1 MKHKDDMKL
10 IENYYHCPKE
20 EYYDKQLHGKP
31 INRKRVKKPRKND
44 EDPLLKSSK
53 TRLPRRVEEEDA
65 VTYIGEKNY
74 ESKSQNIK
82 KLDAITKFGLFFIR
96 SSFNN
101 STFIAH
107 NR

>member
-10 IENYYHCPKE
+10 IENYYQCPKE
-20 EYYDKQLHGKP
+20 EYYDKTLHGKP
-31 INRKRVKKPRKND
+31 INRKRIKICRKSS
-44 EDPLLKSSK
+44 EDPLLKSSNAQ
-53 TRLPRRVEEEDA
+53 LPQKVEEEDA
-65 VTYIGEKNY
+65 VTYLGEKNY
-74 ESKSQNIK
+74 EIKSQNIK